1 MTRLETQSAE
11 GLLEGRAGVLA
22 PALINPALR
31 FELSKSSHRTH
42 LHAFGRRCFFIFVL
56 AAFIGSTSSPLCA
69 HEAISVDVG
78 VGEGVPDVVQRAHL
92 RVSGVHAGE
101 QVAEVERVL
110 GQPAITTRFEGTS
123 AESARDAP
131 ISRS

>member
-11 GLLEGRAGVLA
+11 RLLEGRAGVLA
-22 PALINPALR
+22 PALINPAPR
-31 FELSKSSHRTH
+31 FELSKSSHCTH

-78 VGEGVPDVVQRAHL
+78 VGEGVQRAHL

-123 AESARDAP
+123 GESARDAP